1 MDEKTSVKKQVILDI
16 IERCKENI
24 RRFDTGE
31 KEVDVITNDEEY
43 YIALGMIFQ
52 LMVNH
57 MIVKP
62 KRRNLIAKP
71 LLNAKTNKE
80 CIRAF
85 MNVYKKAET
94 DSIAMTWQGI
104 LISETLMYKDE
115 EVNVKTDDEINLMI
129 GWISYCKD
137 LGEA

>member
-1 MDEKTSVKKQVILDI
+1 MDEKKSVKKQVILDI

-31 KEVDVITNDEEY
+31 EEIDVITNDEEY

-57 MIVKP
+57 LIVKP
-62 KRRNLIAKP
+62 KRRNLVAKP

-80 CIRAF
+80 CLRAF
-85 MNVYKKAET
+85 MNVYKKTET

-115 EVNVKTDDEINLMI
+115 EVEIKVDDKINLMI
-129 GWISYCKD
+129 GWISHF
-137 LGEA
+137 

>member
-1 MDEKTSVKKQVILDI
+1 MDEKKSVKKQVILDI

-31 KEVDVITNDEEY
+31 EEIDVITNDEEY

-57 MIVKP
+57 LIVKP
-62 KRRNLIAKP
+62 KRRNLVAKA

-80 CIRAF
+80 CLRAF

-104 LISETLMYKDE
+104 LISETIMYKDE
-115 EVNVKTDDEINLMI
+115 EVEVKVDDKINLMI
-129 GWISYCKD
+129 GWISHF
-137 LGEA
+137 

>member
-1 MDEKTSVKKQVILDI
+1 MDEKKSVKKQVILDI

-31 KEVDVITNDEEY
+31 EEIDVITNDEEY

-57 MIVKP
+57 LIVKP
-62 KRRNLIAKP
+62 KRRNLVAKP

-80 CIRAF
+80 CLRAF

-104 LISETLMYKDE
+104 LISETLMYKDD
-115 EVNVKTDDEINLMI
+115 EVEVKGDDKINLMI
-129 GWISYCKD
+129 GWISHF
-137 LGEA
+137 

>member
-1 MDEKTSVKKQVILDI
+1 MDEKKSVKKQVILDI

-24 RRFDTGE
+24 RKFDTGE
-31 KEVDVITNDEEY
+31 EEIDVITNDEEY

-57 MIVKP
+57 LIVKP
-62 KRRNLIAKP
+62 KRRNLVAKP

-80 CIRAF
+80 CLRAF

-115 EVNVKTDDEINLMI
+115 EVEVKVDDKINLMI
-129 GWISYCKD
+129 GWISHF
-137 LGEA
+137 

>member
-1 MDEKTSVKKQVILDI
+1 MNEKKSVKKQVILDI

-31 KEVDVITNDEEY
+31 EEIDVITNDEEY

-57 MIVKP
+57 LIVKP
-62 KRRNLIAKP
+62 KRRNLVAKP

-80 CIRAF
+80 CLRAF

-115 EVNVKTDDEINLMI
+115 EVEVKVDDKINLMI
-129 GWISYCKD
+129 GWISHF
-137 LGEA
+137 